1 MEILS
6 NEPMR
11 LHTTFKLG
19 GPADFFCTPHIEE
32 EILSVVDLCIKY
44 NIPLTVIGNGSNL
57 IVRDVGVSGL
67 VMKIAGNL
75 DDCFVSGNRIRAQ
88 AGILIDDLIQI
99 SIENDLEGLECM
111 TGVPAALGGA
121 IFMNAGYLG
130 SIGKLI
136 SWVRAVD
143 YKTGQQFML
152 ENKDLDFGYRTS
164 VFHKQSMIILEAEI
178 LLKSGSG
185 EKVAKTVEQY
195 QLRRKREQP
204 INYPSCGSVFKKA
217 NLKPYVGLSVGDA
230 EVSKLCPAYIIN
242 KGNATAEDVLN
253 LIDEINSR
261 NGKPL
266 TLEARVL

>member
-19 GPADFFCTPHIEE
+19 GPADFFCIPYIEE

-57 IVRDVGVSGL
+57 IVRDVGVTGL
-67 VMKIAGNL
+67 VMKIADNF
-75 DDCFVSGNRIRAQ
+75 DDCFVSGNKIRAQ

-99 SIENDLEGLECM
+99 SIDNDLEGLECM
-111 TGVPAALGGA
+111 AGVPAALGGA

-136 SWVRAVD
+136 NWVRAVD
-143 YKTGQQFML
+143 YKTGQQFVL

-164 VFHKQSMIILEAEI
+164 IFHKQPMIILEAEI
-178 LLKSGSG
+178 LLELGNGK
-185 EKVAKTVEQY
+185 KVAKTIEQY
-195 QLRRKREQP
+195 KLRRQRQQP
-204 INYPSCGSVFKKA
+204 IDYPSCGSVFKKA
-217 NLKPYVGLSVGDA
+217 DLRPYAGLSIGDA
-230 EVSKLCPAYIIN
+230 EVSTLCPAYIIN
-242 KGNATAEDVLN
+242 NGNATAEDVLN

-261 NGKPL
+261 NIKPF